1 MIPRSND
8 SEIVQREV
16 FGPVLTFQTFA
27 DEDEA
32 VALANSTRYGLSGIV
47 YTGSEERA
55 ERVGRAV
62 RAGTVWVNTFLVRDL
77 TAPFGGVG
85 HLGHRPRGRRL
96 RARLLLRPEDAPD
109 PGRDDGVSAVEA
121 YASSVTVEDLDRDPY
136 PVYARLRAEAP
147 VCFLPAVGLWFV
159 TRWEDV
165 EAAATRPDVFCARVD
180 PSPLERTM
188 GGESILLLDGE
199 PQKRLRAMLD
209 PSLRPRVVEAATP
222 DLIEPLAAELL
233 DGLEGRGEA
242 ELMSEYFEPISVLGL
257 GRVLGLGHVDGDT
270 LRRWFHGLAEGAI
283 NFEDDPAKWK
293 VADATAAEID
303 VELAPVFERLF
314 ADPDGSTIATMLH
327 LADGTLEERVATIL
341 PTLKVILLG
350 GMQEPGHAAGTTL
363 VGLLESRQV
372 GAVLDDLAL
381 VRDAVE
387 EGLRWI
393 SPIGTQTRRALVE
406 TELGGTT
413 VPAGANL
420 GLLVSSANRDE
431 EVWGPT
437 ADEYNLFR
445 PKRTHA
451 AFGFGTHYCS
461 GHHFSRVQMRIALTR
476 LLERLPGLRLDP
488 DRPPLFTGWEF
499 RAPRHLH
506 VLWDA

>member
-1 MIPRSND
+1 
-8 SEIVQREV
+8 
-16 FGPVLTFQTFA
+16 
-27 DEDEA
+27 
-32 VALANSTRYGLSGIV
+32 
-47 YTGSEERA
+47 
-55 ERVGRAV
+55 
-62 RAGTVWVNTFLVRDL
+62 
-77 TAPFGGVG
+77 
-85 HLGHRPRGRRL
+85 
-96 RARLLLRPEDAPD
+96 
-109 PGRDDGVSAVEA
+109 VSATEA
-121 YASSVTVEDLDRDPY
+121 YAASLTVEELDRDPY

-147 VCFLPAVGLWFV
+147 VCFVPAVGLWFV

-165 EAAATRPDVFCARVD
+165 ESAATRPDVFCARVD

-188 GGESILLLDGE
+188 GGESILLLDGD

-209 PSLRPRVVEAATP
+209 PSLRPRVVEATTP

-233 DGLEGRGEA
+233 DGLEDRGKA

-257 GRVLGLGHVDGDT
+257 GRVLGLGHLSGDT

-283 NFEDDPAKWK
+283 NFEDDPAKWE
-293 VADATAAEID
+293 VADATATEID
-303 VELAPVFERLF
+303 AELAPVFERLY
-314 ADPDGSTIATMLH
+314 ADPDGSTVGTMLH

-363 VGLLESRQV
+363 AGLLGSQQIH
-372 GAVLDDLAL
+372 AVRDDPAL

-431 EVWGPT
+431 VVWGPT
-437 ADEYNLFR
+437 ADEYDLFR

-488 DRPPLFTGWEF
+488 EQPPLFTGWEF

-506 VLWDA
+506 VRWDV